1 MKRVGPLRRT
11 VLLLG
16 LVGLLGLAVAA
27 SAGWWSRAPDLRL
40 PAATA
45 LPAPDAA
52 AVARGAYLAQVGHC
66 AGCHTAPGGPAYGG
80 GRSLNTPFGAVVVAN
95 LTPDTEHGLGR
106 WSPEAFRRAL
116 KDGRSADGRA
126 LLPACPYTNFS
137 LVDDAD
143 ADDLFAYLRS
153 LTAQPQPVPAHRLDW
168 PYGLPVALAAWR
180 LRHHRA
186 ATLPQAPAGVRTDWS
201 RGAYLVGGLA
211 HCSACHGQRDGWGAT
226 EGAWDL
232 RGGEIPMQ
240 GWLAPSLLDPA
251 EAGLAS
257 WTEDEVM
264 ALLTAGRNRH
274 ATVSGPMAVVVAHST
289 QHLSEADARAM
300 AEFLRRLPA
309 PKAVAPRS
317 PAATPSADL
326 LQAGEQLYAD
336 QCAECHGKAGEG
348 VADGG
353 PALQGNRALAL
364 ASPVNVIRMVLGG
377 GFGPSTAAEP
387 LPPGMPPYATVL
399 SDEQIAAVVTH
410 VRWHYGARASA
421 VTAFEVNRQRG
432 GAGR

>member
-1 MKRVGPLRRT
+1 MKHAGRLRRT

-16 LVGLLGLAVAA
+16 LLCLLGVAVAA
-27 SAGWWSRAPDLRL
+27 SAGWWGRAADLRL
-40 PAATA
+40 PAAST

-52 AVARGAYLAQVGHC
+52 AAARGAYLAQVGHC
-66 AGCHTAPGGPAYGG
+66 AGCHTAPGGPPYGG
-80 GRSLNTPFGAVVVAN
+80 GRGLNTPFGAVFAAN
-95 LTPDTEHGLGR
+95 LTPDAEHGLGR
-106 WSPEAFRRAL
+106 WGPDAFRRAL

-126 LLPACPYTNFS
+126 LLPACPYSNFS

-143 ADDLFAYLRS
+143 ADDLFAFLRS
-153 LTAQPQPVPAHRLDW
+153 LAPQPQPVPAHRLDW

-186 ATLPQAPAGVRTDWS
+186 ATLPPVPAGAGAGWA

-226 EGAWDL
+226 DGAWDF

-251 EAGLAS
+251 EAGLAG
-257 WTEDEVM
+257 WREEEVV

-289 QHLSEADARAM
+289 QHLNEADARAM
-300 AEFLRRLPA
+300 AEFLRHLPA
-309 PKAVAPRS
+309 PGKASPRRPVAT
-317 PAATPSADL
+317 PAADV
-326 LQAGEQLYAD
+326 LQSGEQLYAGH
-336 QCAECHGKAGEG
+336 CAECHGKQGEG
-348 VADGG
+348 AADSG

-387 LPPGMPPYATVL
+387 MPPGMPPYATLL

-410 VRWHYGARASA
+410 LRWQYGARASA

-432 GAGR
+432 GALR